1 MYSNKEVKTS
11 DIVMETEFVT
21 DFSDSTTFTSFNITS
36 LKPSPIDSNKSNMT
50 QLFPNFGFRRDEITF
65 EKIFEMYV
73 VPVLVVLGTI
83 GNILILLTVRQRNMS
98 NWSICFYLAAYAV
111 VNIIILVPMSG
122 FEWLCKMTGTKY
134 VTELSD
140 WTCKL
145 WQFVMG
151 VSIYSGIW
159 FMYAMLVDQ
168 YIVIW
173 LPHKA
178 QSLCTIFMAKFA
190 TVIIVIGLVVV
201 SIHAIWTYELFTNGC
216 FVSQAPNDVLTLVW
230 PWVSLSCYC
239 IIPLVLI
246 IIFIVI
252 VIYGSFTKNTWKK
265 SSSNYQVP
273 IDITFMTV
281 ALSIFYVLFVT
292 PATILNI
299 MEINMPT
306 SWLHDP
312 EFYKALEVAL
322 VVGDLLTFLNPTL
335 SFVICVS
342 FSSTFRSE
350 LQERV
355 KNLCCENM
363 VRIYEMQ
370 VNTTVGTGTDPE
382 NCSETTPL

>member
-1 MYSNKEVKTS
+1 MEEVTGTQINYTLTFHNFNS
-11 DIVMETEFVT
+11 SSPPTYYGNNNNN
-21 DFSDSTTFTSFNITS
+21 TTN
-36 LKPSPIDSNKSNMT
+36 NMT
-50 QLFPNFGFRRDEITF
+50 KLIPHFGIQHDELSF
-65 EKIFEMYV
+65 EKVFEIYI
-73 VPVLVVLGTI
+73 VPVLVVFGTI
-83 GNILILLTVRQRNMS
+83 GNLLILLTVRQRNMS

-122 FEWLCKMTGTKY
+122 LEWLCKVTGTKY
-134 VTELSD
+134 VTELTD

-178 QSLCTIFMAKFA
+178 QSMCTIFMAKFA
-190 TVIIVIGLVVV
+190 TVIIVIGLIVV
-201 SIHAIWTYELFTNGC
+201 SIHAIWTYELFSNGC
-216 FVSQAPNDVLTLVW
+216 FVSPAQNDILTIVW

-239 IIPLVLI
+239 IIPLLLI
-246 IIFIVI
+246 IIFIVL

-281 ALSIFYVLFVT
+281 ALSIFYVLFVG
-292 PATILNI
+292 PATVLNI
-299 MEINMPT
+299 MEINLPN

-312 EFYKALEVAL
+312 EFYKAIMVA
-322 VVGDLLTFLNPTL
+322 VTVGDLLTFLNPTFA
-335 SFVICVS
+335 FVICVS
-342 FSSTFRSE
+342 FSSTFRLE
-350 LQERV
+350 LQERI
-355 KNLCCENM
+355 KSLCCEN
-363 VRIYEMQ
+363 VIRVYEMQ
-370 VNTTVGTGTDPE
+370 VNNAGNVGNDPE

>member
-1 MYSNKEVKTS
+1 MEE
-11 DIVMETEFVT
+11 ETET
-21 DFSDSTTFTSFNITS
+21 QTSFTPALVNFNS
-36 LKPSPIDSNKSNMT
+36 SFSPSYFNRSNMT
-50 QLFPNFGFRRDEITF
+50 QLIPHFGFHEDEITF
-65 EKIFEMYV
+65 EKVFEIYV
-73 VPVLVVLGTI
+73 VPVLVVIGTI
-83 GNILILLTVRQRNMS
+83 GNILILITVRQKNMC
-98 NWSICFYLAAYAV
+98 NWSICFYLGAYAV

-122 FEWLCKMTGTKY
+122 FEWLCKVTGTKY

-216 FVSQAPNDVLTLVW
+216 FVSPEQGDILTVVW

-246 IIFIVI
+246 IIFII
-252 VIYGSFTKNTWKK
+252 LVIYGSFTKNTWKK

-281 ALSIFYVLFVT
+281 ALSIFYVIFVA
-292 PATILNI
+292 PATVLNI
-299 MEINMPT
+299 MEINLPT

-312 EFYKALEVAL
+312 EFYKAIMVA
-322 VVGDLLTFLNPTL
+322 VTVGDLLTFLNPTFA
-335 SFVICVS
+335 FVICVS
-342 FSSTFRSE
+342 FSSTFRLE
-350 LQERV
+350 LQERIRS
-355 KNLCCENM
+355 LCCEN
-363 VRIYEMQ
+363 VIRVYEMQ
-370 VNTTVGTGTDPE
+370 VNAASGIGNDPE
-382 NCSETTPL
+382 DCSETTPL